1 MSRARDLSQLA
12 NENALS
18 VNDTTYEVGINSTS
32 PDADLNVGGT
42 IKMDGPSGVI
52 TATSYKG
59 SGSNLTGIAATDAVH
74 TRALTVSGVSTFTG
88 AVNASDTLTLTQGL
102 MGVGATFTGQV
113 SVGGTLTYEDVTQVD
128 SVGIVTARLG
138 VRVLAGGIQ
147 VVGLTTLPADG
158 ILVGTGASVFQPAS
172 NILTLGTNS
181 SERLRINSSGEINTT
196 DDLQVGTQS
205 SNSKEL
211 RFADSTRDDASCIW
225 VDNATNSDL
234 LITNDRSSGA
244 IRLATN
250 SAERARITHTGGLS
264 LNNGELIERC
274 NISATALN
282 TDTAISLD
290 NGMVHYRTG
299 AIGAASV
306 KPNIYSSVGINTQM
320 ATGDIITVT
329 IITACSSTS
338 NFVDHIMVDHKDVT
352 ENWVGGSAPTEG
364 GGSGVDTYAFNIIK
378 TGSEAFTV
386 IGNHVKTS

>member
-158 ILVGTGASVFQPAS
+158 ILVGTGASIFQPAS
-172 NILTLGTNS
+172 NTLTLGTNS
-181 SERLRINSSGEINTT
+181 SEIVRLT
-196 DDLQVGTQS
+196 
-205 SNSKEL
+205 
-211 RFADSTRDDASCIW
+211 
-225 VDNATNSDL
+225 
-234 LITNDRSSGA
+234 
-244 IRLATN
+244 
-250 SAERARITHTGGLS
+250 SA
-264 LNNGELIERC
+264 N
-274 NISATALN
+274 
-282 TDTAISLD
+282 
-290 NGMVHYRTG
+290 
-299 AIGAASV
+299 
-306 KPNIYSSVGINTQM
+306 KVGIN
-320 ATGDIITVT
+320 
-329 IITACSSTS
+329 STS
-338 NFVDHIMVDHKDVT
+338 P
-352 ENWVGGSAPTEG
+352 A
-364 GGSGVDTYAFNIIK
+364 
-378 TGSEAFTV
+378 
-386 IGNHVKTS
+386 